1 MTPAHPSDTP
11 AFSHYGG
18 RPATPAGLTRA
29 PAPRGGRGGSGGDML
44 DSLMGDLTDSHS
56 TASIYA
62 ELQPP
67 SPQGTSSLAL
77 VRKGEPAA
85 KKMWAGL
92 DRGLRLLQA
101 RLHPRSNFF
110 PVSSTCGCLERHA
123 FACTKYG
130 ARVKPRF
137 VCVRRAAAGQG
148 GAAQECRAVRCG
160 LARCNRQHRA
170 ERGPVVHAAAG
181 RNPQP
186 AARAAGRRAE
196 GLPAAHLL
204 ADDRALIQ
212 ATVRHPHCTLTER
225 RCFPLRGT
233 AAPWAQPVGPSW
245 YLFVR
250 LSSLCPV
257 CRFVSSALTGML
269 LLLLGDYYR
278 VQLEIARL
286 ESNVPTLQIW
296 HRKKMLVT
304 GPLRTVL

>member
-77 VRKGEPAA
+77 ARKGEPAA

-123 FACTKYG
+123 FCVHKIRCTCETALCMRSPCCSWTRWCS
-130 ARVKPRF
+130 ARMS
-137 VCVRRAAAGQG
+137 C
-148 GAAQECRAVRCG
+148 C
-160 LARCNRQHRA
+160 
-170 ERGPVVHAAAG
+170 
-181 RNPQP
+181 
-186 AARAAGRRAE
+186 
-196 GLPAAHLL
+196 
-204 ADDRALIQ
+204 ALWPGS
-212 ATVRHPHCTLTER
+212 V
-225 RCFPLRGT
+225 
-233 AAPWAQPVGPSW
+233 
-245 YLFVR
+245 
-250 LSSLCPV
+250 
-257 CRFVSSALTGML
+257 
-269 LLLLGDYYR
+269 
-278 VQLEIARL
+278 
-286 ESNVPTLQIW
+286 
-296 HRKKMLVT
+296 
-304 GPLRTVL
+304 